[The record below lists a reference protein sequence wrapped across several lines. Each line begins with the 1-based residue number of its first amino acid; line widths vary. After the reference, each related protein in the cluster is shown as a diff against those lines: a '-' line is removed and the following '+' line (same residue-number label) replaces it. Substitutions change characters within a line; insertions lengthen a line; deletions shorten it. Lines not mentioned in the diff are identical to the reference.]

1 MYAYASVYFPASAR
15 RATAIERSWGR
26 QRTLG
31 AREHLPRNC
40 ALCMSVGARVHA
52 CTCAKTKVE
61 RKKEKKEKK
70 GKKESKGE
78 GGLHDKSLQ

>member
-31 AREHLPRNC
+31 AREHLPRCC
-40 ALCMSVGARVHA
+40 ALCMSVGARVHM
-52 CTCAKTKVE
+52 CENKGG
-61 RKKEKKEKK
+61 EKKK